1 MGLSASAGV
10 SVLSVEHQGLLR
22 TVGPVAEVA
31 AVSLPARV
39 GVLVLPAVALVQE
52 GLGAEAAAVA
62 IHGRERRRGGGGGGG
77 SILCCVA
84 GGTFVA
90 ATLGSIKIRLK
101 QICFFGGAVPLVV
114 EPPHVDGEVL
124 LD

>member
-1 MGLSASAGV
+1 MGLFSASAGV
-10 SVLSVEHQGLLR
+10 SVLSVEYQGLLR

-39 GVLVLPAVALVQE
+39 DVLVLPAVALVQE

-62 IHGRERRRGGGGGGG
+62 VNGGERRRRGGGGGG

-90 ATLGSIKIRLK
+90 ATLGGIKIRL
-101 QICFFGGAVPLVV
+101 CCFGGAVPLVV